1 MRIAERPDLVAVTP
15 AVRNVVERLA
25 AATEGALAIVSGRPL
40 VEIDGFLTPLVLP
53 GAGSHG
59 AERRDYRGMDVP
71 LDRGATALDGAGER
85 IRAHAEA
92 HGLLL
97 EEKSGG
103 YAVHFRAKPDLEEPT
118 RALVSAIAAADE
130 GLRVIHGHMVAELSL
145 AGVDKGAA
153 LDAFMGEKPF
163 AGRVPV
169 AIGDDTT
176 DEDAFRAA
184 RARGGLGIRIGGT
197 ETCAQARFEDIDA
210 LHDWLTISADSGM
223 MILETP

>member
-1 MRIAERPDLVAVTP
+1 MPLTGGEKA
-15 AVRNVVERLA
+15 LA
-25 AATEGALAIVSGRPL
+25 AA
-40 VEIDGFLTPLVLP
+40 
-53 GAGSHG
+53 
-59 AERRDYRGMDVP
+59 
-71 LDRGATALDGAGER
+71 GEQM
-85 IRAHAEA
+85 RAHAKA

-103 YAVHFRAKPDLEEPT
+103 FAVHFRAKPDLETPT
-118 RALVSAIAAADE
+118 RALVSEIAAADE
-130 GLRVIHGHMVAELSL
+130 SFRAIHGHMVAELSL

-153 LDAFMGEKPF
+153 LNAFMDETPF

-184 RARGGLGIRIGGT
+184 QARGGLGIRIGGT
-197 ETCAQARFEDIDA
+197 ETCAQGRFADIDA
-210 LHDWLTISADSGM
+210 LHDWLTRSADSGM